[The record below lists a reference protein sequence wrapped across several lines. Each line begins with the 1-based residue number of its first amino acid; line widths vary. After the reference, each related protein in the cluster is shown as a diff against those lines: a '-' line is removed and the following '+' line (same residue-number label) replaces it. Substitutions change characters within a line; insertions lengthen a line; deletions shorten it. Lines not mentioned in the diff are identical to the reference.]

1 MFSTP
6 EDILKRFI
14 GSETLRK
21 GTQRLDHAQSTL
33 HVKGITGSAGAFV
46 VAAIHSIT
54 SQKLVVIFPDKE
66 EAAYFF
72 NDLEVLLPGKSILF
86 FPASFRRVYQ
96 TEETDNANIM
106 LRTEVLEKISENRA
120 DIIVTYPSA
129 ISEKV
134 VTREKIAEVTL
145 TLKKGEAVDLDFI
158 TDLLIEYNFERE
170 DFVYEAG
177 QFALRGGIVDVFSYA
192 EELPYRIEFDGD
204 KVYSIRTFKPE
215 DQLSVKEFNE
225 AKIIPNLENKQ
236 AQETRQG
243 FFEFISEDTILVLSE
258 PDRLTALV
266 EDVFHKAEKE
276 FQSLSG
282 QVKRSEPADLFLSAA
297 AYNQEIKPFRKLI
310 YGNYSG
316 PADEY
321 LHLSCEPQPVI
332 NKNFDLL
339 YQLLESQAE
348 KGCVNYI
355 LSDAEKQFERL
366 SAIFDDLHKSQ
377 KTTEQDSFHQVFVP
391 VLGSLQDG
399 FICQELEIAC
409 FCDHR
414 IFERYRRFKLK
425 SQFTKD
431 QAITLKELGSLQPGD
446 YITHIDH
453 GIGVFAGLEKT
464 EVNGK
469 IQEAVKL
476 VYKDKDVLY
485 VSIHSLHRIAKYTGK
500 EGTAPSLHKLGG
512 TAWAATKAKTKKR
525 IRELAFDL
533 IKLYAKRKAEKG
545 FAYHPDT
552 YLQHELEASFI
563 YEDTPDQNK
572 ATRDVKTDMEKP
584 WPMDRLV
591 CGDVGFGKTEVAIRA
606 AFKAATDGK
615 QVAVLVPTTILA
627 LQHFKTF
634 SSRLKEFPVTVDY
647 INRFKSAKA
656 QKETLE
662 KLANGKVDIIIGT
675 HRLVGKDVQFKDLG
689 LLVVDEEQKFGV
701 NVKDKLKTLKAN
713 VDSLTLTATPIPR
726 TLQFSLMGARDLS
739 IIRTPPPNR
748 YPIVTELLT
757 FNEEAIRDA
766 VHYEISRN
774 GQVFFIHN
782 RVNDIKDIAGMVQRL
797 VPQAKIRVA
806 HGQMGGEELEEV
818 MLEFIEGE
826 FDVLV
831 STAIVEAGLDVPNAN
846 TIIINQA
853 QNFGL
858 SDLHQLRG
866 RVGRSNKKAFCYLI
880 TPPLTVLTE
889 EARKR
894 MKAIVE
900 FSELGSGFN
909 ISMRDLDIR
918 GAGDLLGGEQSGF
931 INDIGY
937 ETYQRI
943 LNETIAE
950 LKENEFAELF
960 HEENNREGKEWTD
973 DCVIDTDLEILIPA
987 DYVDNIPER
996 LNLYKELD
1004 SLTSEEELDAFSQ
1017 RLHDRF
1023 GKIPSQTEELIQTM
1037 HLRLIARRCGVEK
1050 MVFKKNTLILQFTSK
1065 ADYYNSAVFSRVL
1078 QYLQTHKRGEMKQKN
1093 DRLQIV
1099 FKPVETVS
1107 ECLGILSS
1115 IQKAE
1120 LLHEEK

>member
-1 MFSTP
+1 MFEQP
-6 EDILKRFI
+6 NDILKKFLASASI
-14 GSETLRK
+14 ADAADLLRAQKANIHAK
-21 GTQRLDHAQSTL
+21 GLS
-33 HVKGITGSAGAFV
+33 GSASAFV
-46 VAAIHSIT
+46 VAALHALSSKKI
-54 SQKLVVIFPDKE
+54 LAVIPDKE
-66 EAAYFF
+66 EAAYFL
-72 NDLEVLLPGKSILF
+72 NDLEVLLPGYNILF
-86 FPASFRRVYQ
+86 YPASFRRAYQ
-96 TEETDNANIM
+96 SEETDNANIM
-106 LRTEVLEKISENRA
+106 LRTEVLEKIAENKA

-129 ISEKV
+129 IAEKV
-134 VTREKIAEVTL
+134 VSKEKIAELTL
-145 TLKKGEAVDLDFI
+145 SLKKGEAVDLDFI
-158 TDLLIEYNFERE
+158 TDVLIEYDFERE
-170 DFVYEAG
+170 DFVYEPG
-177 QFALRGGIVDVFSYA
+177 QFALRGGIVDVFSYSDD
-192 EELPYRIEFDGD
+192 LPYRIEFDGD
-204 KVYSIRTFKPE
+204 KVYSIRTFNPE
-215 DQLSVKEFNE
+215 DQLSVKELTE
-225 AKIIPNLENKQ
+225 VKIIPNIENKRSE
-236 AQETRQG
+236 ETRQS
-243 FFEFISEDTILVLSE
+243 FLDFISPETVLVLNE
-258 PDRLTALV
+258 PAQLSALLQEV
-266 EDVFHKAEKE
+266 MDKAEKE
-276 FQSLSG
+276 FERLSG
-282 QVKRSEPADLFLSAA
+282 QIKRAKPAELFLAP
-297 AYNQEIKPFRKLI
+297 QEYEKQIQTFSQLVL
-310 YGNYSG
+310 GNYNDRSD
-316 PADEY
+316 AYID
-321 LHLSCEPQPVI
+321 LHCEPQPVI
-332 NKNFDLL
+332 NKNFELL
-339 YQLLESQAE
+339 LQTMEASSA
-348 KGCVNYI
+348 KGNVNYI
-355 LSDAEKQFERL
+355 LSDAEKQIERL
-366 SAIFDDLHKSQ
+366 TAIFEDLEKNRNKGEVNNFQ
-377 KTTEQDSFHQVFVP
+377 QLFVP
-391 VLGSLQDG
+391 VKGALNDG
-399 FICQELEIAC
+399 FICSELGLAV

-414 IFERYRRFKLK
+414 IFDRYRKYKLK

-431 QAITLKELGSLQPGD
+431 QAITIKELGNLQPGD

-525 IRELAFDL
+525 IKELAFDL
-533 IKLYAKRKAEKG
+533 IKLYAKRKSEKG
-545 FAYHPDT
+545 FAFQPDT

-572 ATRDVKTDMEKP
+572 AMRDVKTDMEKS

-634 SSRLKEFPVTVDY
+634 SARLQEFPVTVDY
-647 INRFKSAKA
+647 INRFKSTKA
-656 QKETLE
+656 QKETLQRLE
-662 KLANGKVDIIIGT
+662 EGKVDIIIGT
-675 HRLVGKDVQFKDLG
+675 HRLAGKDIKFKDLG
-689 LLVVDEEQKFGV
+689 LLIVDEEQKFGV
-701 NVKDKLKTLKAN
+701 GVKDKLKTLKAN

-726 TLQFSLMGARDLS
+726 TLQFSLMGARDMS
-739 IIRTPPPNR
+739 IIRTAPPNR
-748 YPIVTELLT
+748 YPIVTELLS

-766 VHYEISRN
+766 VHYELSRG

-782 RVNDIKDIAGMVQRL
+782 RVNDIRDIAGMVQRL
-797 VPQAKIRVA
+797 VPQARIRVA

-960 HEENNREGKEWTD
+960 KDENNSSDKKWID
-973 DCVIDTDLEILIPA
+973 DTVIDTDLEILIPS
-987 DYVDNIPER
+987 DYVDNITER
-996 LNLYKELD
+996 LSLYKDLD
-1004 SLTSEEELDAFSQ
+1004 SLSNNAELDEFTIKL
-1017 RLHDRF
+1017 RDRF
-1023 GKIPSQTEELIQTM
+1023 GPLPLPVEELVETM
-1037 HLRLIARRCGVEK
+1037 RMRIVAQQIGIEK
-1050 MVFKKNTLILQFTSK
+1050 IILKNQTLILQFTSK
-1065 ADYYNSAVFSRVL
+1065 AEYYNSGIFGQVL
-1078 QYLQTHKRGEMKQKN
+1078 HYLQTKNKGEMKQKN
-1093 DRLQIV
+1093 DKLNIV
-1099 FKPVETVS
+1099 FKPIKSVRESLDMLKEMIEKGTVAS
-1107 ECLGILSS
+1107 
-1115 IQKAE
+1115 
-1120 LLHEEK
+1120 

>member
-1 MFSTP
+1 MFEEPYS
-6 EDILKRFI
+6 ILKKFLSSVSVDEAAAALLTDR
-14 GSETLRK
+14 SVV
-21 GTQRLDHAQSTL
+21 Q
-33 HVKGITGSAGAFV
+33 VKGLAGSAGAFV
-46 VAAIHSIT
+46 LAAMHRKTGKKI
-54 SQKLVVIFPDKE
+54 LAVLPDKE
-66 EAAYFF
+66 EAAYFL
-72 NDLEVLLPGKSILF
+72 NDLEIILPESPVLF
-86 FPASFRRVYQ
+86 FPASYRRAYQ
-96 TEETDNANIM
+96 QEETDNANIM
-106 LRTEVLEKISENRA
+106 LRTEVLEKIAQNQV
-120 DIIVTYPSA
+120 DIIVSYPSA
-129 ISEKV
+129 LAEKV
-134 VTREKIAEVTL
+134 VSREKIAEL
-145 TLKKGEAVDLDFI
+145 TVSLKKGEAVDLDFI
-158 TDLLIEYNFERE
+158 TDLLIEYDFERE
-170 DFVYEAG
+170 DFVYEPG
-177 QFALRGGIVDVFSYA
+177 QFALRGGIIDVFSYA

-204 KVYSIRTFKPE
+204 KVYSVRRFNPE
-215 DQLSVKEFNE
+215 DQLSVDELDE
-225 AKIIPNLENKQ
+225 AKIIPNIENKRI
-236 AQETRQG
+236 EEVRQS
-243 FFEFISEDTILVLSE
+243 FFEFISSDTVLLLEEPAQLVK
-258 PDRLTALV
+258 LTD
-266 EDVFHKAEKE
+266 DVFQKAEKD
-276 FQSLSG
+276 FAALSG
-282 QVKRSEPADLFLSAA
+282 QIKRATPAELYLSGIEFTKQIAR
-297 AYNQEIKPFRKLI
+297 FRQVI

-316 PADEY
+316 HADY
-321 LHLSCEPQPVI
+321 GMNLICEPQPVI
-332 NKNFDLL
+332 NKNFELL
-339 YQLLESQAE
+339 LSHMESSSD
-348 KGCVNYI
+348 KGMTNFL
-355 LSDAEKQFERL
+355 LSDAEKQIERL
-366 SAIFDDLHKSQ
+366 TAIFDDLEKNHNKSNADNFTQ
-377 KTTEQDSFHQVFVP
+377 LFVP
-391 VLGSLQDG
+391 VKGSLNNG
-399 FICQELEIAC
+399 FLCQEIGVAC
-409 FCDHR
+409 YCDHR

-425 SQFTKD
+425 NQFTKEL
-431 QAITLKELGSLQPGD
+431 AITLKELGNLQPGD
-446 YITHIDH
+446 FITHIDH

-469 IQEAVKL
+469 IQESVKL

-533 IKLYAKRKAEKG
+533 IKLYAKRKAERG
-545 FAYHPDT
+545 FAFQPDT

-572 ATRDVKTDMEKP
+572 ATKDVKADMEKP

-615 QVAVLVPTTILA
+615 QVAILVPTTILA
-627 LQHFKTF
+627 LQHYKTF
-634 SSRLKEFPVTVDY
+634 SSRLADFPVSIDY

-662 KLANGKVDIIIGT
+662 KLAEGKVDIIIGT
-675 HRLVGKDVQFKDLG
+675 HRIVGKDVKFKDIG
-689 LLVVDEEQKFGV
+689 LLIVDEEQKFGV
-701 NVKDKLKTLKAN
+701 SVKDKLKTFKAN
-713 VDSLTLTATPIPR
+713 VDCLTLTATPIPR

-748 YPIVTELLT
+748 YPIITDLHT
-757 FNEEAIRDA
+757 FDEAVIRDA
-766 VHYEISRN
+766 VQYELSRG
-774 GQVFFIHN
+774 GQVYFIHN

-797 VPQAKIRVA
+797 VPEARIRVA
-806 HGQMGGEELEEV
+806 HGQMGGEELEDV
-818 MLEFIEGE
+818 MLEFIEGD

-918 GAGDLLGGEQSGF
+918 GSGDLLGGEQSGF

-943 LNETIAE
+943 LNEALAE

-960 HEENNREGKEWTD
+960 KEENNRPDKPWTD
-973 DCVIDTDLEILIPA
+973 DCIIDTDLEILFPS
-987 DYVDNIPER
+987 DYIDNITER
-996 LNLYKELD
+996 LSLYKELD
-1004 SLTSEEELDAFSQ
+1004 SLSTNEELDAFAT

-1023 GKIPSQTEELIQTM
+1023 GVLPHETLELIETM
-1037 HLRLIARRCGVEK
+1037 RMRLMARKLGIEK
-1050 MVFKKNTLILQFTSK
+1050 IILKNRSLILQFTSK
-1065 ADYYNSAVFSRVL
+1065 KEYYNSEVFGKVL
-1078 QYLQTHKRGEMKQKN
+1078 QFIQANRSGEMKQKN
-1093 DRLQIV
+1093 DKLNIV
-1099 FKPVETVS
+1099 FKPVNTVNES
-1107 ECLGILSS
+1107 L
-1115 IQKAE
+1115 K
-1120 LLHEEK
+1120 LLNEMMVSA

>member
-1 MFSTP
+1 MFEQPNT
-6 EDILKRFI
+6 ILHKFLV
-14 GSETLRK
+14 SEQIK
-21 GTQRLDHAQSTL
+21 NGARLLELDKSALQ
-33 HVKGITGSAGAFV
+33 VKGLSGSAGAFV
-46 VAAIHSIT
+46 ISALQELSAKNVIAI
-54 SQKLVVIFPDKE
+54 LPDKE

-72 NDLEVLLPGKSILF
+72 NDLEVLLPSKNVLF
-86 FPASFRRVYQ
+86 FPASFRRAYQ
-96 TEETDNANIM
+96 TEDTDNANIM
-106 LRTEVLEKISENRA
+106 LRTEVLEKIAQNSA

-129 ISEKV
+129 LSEKV
-134 VTREKIAEVTL
+134 VTKEKIAEVTL
-145 TLKKGEAVDLDFI
+145 SLKKGEAVDLDFI
-158 TDLLIEYNFERE
+158 TDVLIEYDFERE
-170 DFVYEAG
+170 DFVYEPG
-177 QFALRGGIVDVFSYA
+177 QFALRGGIVDVFSYSDD
-192 EELPYRIEFDGD
+192 LPYRIEFDGD
-204 KVYSIRTFKPE
+204 KVYSIRTFNPE
-215 DQLSVKEFNE
+215 DQLSVKELTE
-225 AKIIPNLENKQ
+225 AKIIPNIENKRS
-236 AQETRQG
+236 ETLRQS
-243 FFEFISEDTILVLSE
+243 FFEFIGDDTVLLLDE
-258 PDRLTALV
+258 PNQLQSLMQ
-266 EDVFHKAEKE
+266 DVMDKAEKE
-276 FQSLSG
+276 FERLSG
-282 QVKRSEPADLFLSAA
+282 VLKRARPEELFLSAHEFEKQSA
-297 AYNQEIKPFRKLI
+297 QFSRII
-310 YGNYSG
+310 YGNYNDK
-316 PADEY
+316 ADAY
-321 LHLSCEPQPVI
+321 IDLHCEPQPVI
-332 NKNFDLL
+332 NKNFELL
-339 YQLLESQAE
+339 LQAME
-348 KGCVNYI
+348 VSAGKGNTNYI
-355 LSDAEKQFERL
+355 LSDAEKQIERL
-366 SAIFDDLHKSQ
+366 TAIFEDLERTKNKGQ
-377 KTTEQDSFHQVFVP
+377 TNTFQQLFVP
-391 VLGSLQDG
+391 IKGSLNDG
-399 FICQELEIAC
+399 FICSELGVAV

-414 IFERYRRFKLK
+414 IFDRYRKFKLK

-431 QAITLKELGSLQPGD
+431 QAITIKELGNLEPGD

-500 EGTAPSLHKLGG
+500 EGTSPSLHKLGG

-525 IRELAFDL
+525 IKELAFDL

-545 FAYHPDT
+545 FAFQSDT

-572 ATRDVKTDMEKP
+572 ATKDVKTDMEKP

-627 LQHFKTF
+627 LQHYKTF
-634 SSRLKEFPVTVDY
+634 SSRLKDFPVTVDY
-647 INRFKSAKA
+647 INRFKTTKA

-662 KLANGKVDIIIGT
+662 KLADGKVDIIIGT
-675 HRLVGKDVQFKDLG
+675 HRLAGKDIKFKDLG
-689 LLVVDEEQKFGV
+689 LLIVDEEQKFGV
-701 NVKDKLKTLKAN
+701 SVKDKLKTLKAN

-726 TLQFSLMGARDLS
+726 TLQFSLMGARDMS
-739 IIRTPPPNR
+739 IIRTAPPNR
-748 YPIVTELLT
+748 YPIVTELLS

-766 VHYEISRN
+766 VHYELSRN

-782 RVNDIKDIAGMVQRL
+782 RVNDIRDIAGMVQRL
-797 VPQAKIRVA
+797 VPQARIRVA

-880 TPPLTVLTE
+880 TPPLTVLTD

-960 HEENNREGKEWTD
+960 KEENNRPDKTWID
-973 DCVIDTDLEILIPA
+973 DCVIDTDLEILIPS
-987 DYVDNIPER
+987 DYVDNITER
-996 LNLYKELD
+996 LSLYKELD
-1004 SLTSEEELDAFSQ
+1004 SLSTNTELDEFSEKM
-1017 RLHDRF
+1017 RDRF
-1023 GKIPSQTEELIQTM
+1023 GPLPIQVRELIETM
-1037 HLRLIARRCGVEK
+1037 RMRLLAQQIGIEK
-1050 MVFKKNTLILQFTSK
+1050 IILKNQTLILQFTSK
-1065 ADYYNSAVFSRVL
+1065 SEYYNSTIFGQVL
-1078 QYLQTHKRGEMKQKN
+1078 NYLQTKKQGEMKQKN
-1093 DRLQIV
+1093 DKLNIV
-1099 FKPVETVS
+1099 FKPIKTVYES
-1107 ECLGILSS
+1107 LVILQEIMS
-1115 IQKAE
+1115 
-1120 LLHEEK
+1120 L

>member
-1 MFSTP
+1 MEQPS
-6 EDILKRFI
+6 DILKKFLA
-14 GSETLRK
+14 SEQIVQGAEALRAPNAVV
-21 GTQRLDHAQSTL
+21 Q
-33 HVKGITGSAGAFV
+33 VKGLAGSAGAFV
-46 VAAIHSIT
+46 ASALHSVTEKPMLLLI
-54 SQKLVVIFPDKE
+54 PDKE

-72 NDLEVLLPGKSILF
+72 NDLEVLLPGKNILF
-86 FPASFRRVYQ
+86 YPASYRRAYQ
-96 TEETDNANIM
+96 SEETDNANIM
-106 LRTEVLEKISENRA
+106 LRTEVLERISQNRA
-120 DIIVTYPSA
+120 DIVVSYPSA
-129 ISEKV
+129 IGEKV

-158 TDLLIEYNFERE
+158 TDVLIEYDFERE
-170 DFVYEAG
+170 DFVYEPG
-177 QFALRGGIVDVFSYA
+177 QFALRGGIIDVFSYA
-192 EELPYRIEFDGD
+192 DELPYRIEFDGD
-204 KVYSIRTFKPE
+204 RVYSIRTFNPE
-215 DQLSVKEFNE
+215 DQLSVKELTE
-225 AKIIPNLENKQ
+225 AKIIPNIENKRSE
-236 AQETRQG
+236 ETRQS
-243 FFEFISEDTILVLSE
+243 FFEFISPDTLLWLEEPVQLQTLADDVLQ
-258 PDRLTALV
+258 
-266 EDVFHKAEKE
+266 KAEKE
-276 FQSLSG
+276 YEKLSG
-282 QVKRSEPADLFLSAA
+282 QLKRANPEDLFLSGGDFVI
-297 AYNQEIKPFRKLI
+297 QTEKFRRI
-310 YGNYSG
+310 CSGNYSG
-316 PADEY
+316 AADSY
-321 LHLSCEPQPVI
+321 IRLSCEPQPAI
-332 NKNFDLL
+332 NKNFELL
-339 YQLLESQAE
+339 LQTMEASAA
-348 KGCVNYI
+348 KGNTNYL
-355 LSDAEKQFERL
+355 LSDADKQIERL
-366 SAIFDDLHKSQ
+366 TAIFEDLEKNRNNGQ
-377 KTTEQDSFHQVFVP
+377 GDSFRQLFVP
-391 VLGSLQDG
+391 VKGSLNDG
-399 FICQELEIAC
+399 FICTELGVAC

-431 QAITLKELGSLQPGD
+431 QAITIKELGTLQPGD

-525 IRELAFDL
+525 IKELAFDL

-545 FAYHPDT
+545 FAFHPDT

-634 SSRLKEFPVTVDY
+634 SARLKEFPVTVDY

-656 QKETLE
+656 QKATLE
-662 KLANGKVDIIIGT
+662 KLADGKIDILIGT
-675 HRLVGKDVQFKDLG
+675 HRIVGKDVAFKDLG

-701 NVKDKLKTLKAN
+701 GVKDKLKTLKAN

-726 TLQFSLMGARDLS
+726 TLQFSLMGARDMS

-748 YPIVTELLT
+748 YPIVTDLLS

-766 VHYEISRN
+766 VHYELSRN
-774 GQVFFIHN
+774 GQVYFIHN

-806 HGQMGGEELEEV
+806 HGQMGGEELEDV

-880 TPPLTVLTE
+880 TPPLSVLTE

-950 LKENEFAELF
+950 LKENEFADLF
-960 HEENNREGKEWTD
+960 REENNRPDRAWTD
-973 DCVIDTDLEILIPA
+973 DCVIDTDLEILIPS
-987 DYVDNIPER
+987 DYVDNITER
-996 LNLYKELD
+996 LALYKELD
-1004 SLTSEEELDAFSQ
+1004 ALATDAELDHFSE
-1017 RLHDRF
+1017 RMRDRF
-1023 GKIPSQTEELIQTM
+1023 GALPPQTEELVETM
-1037 HLRLIARRCGVEK
+1037 RLRLLAQQAGIEK
-1050 MVFKKNTLILQFTSK
+1050 IVLKNRTFILQFTGK
-1065 ADYYNSAVFSRVL
+1065 AEYYNSEVFGKVL
-1078 QYLQTHKRGEMKQKN
+1078 AYMQTHKKAEMKQKN
-1093 DRLQIV
+1093 DKLHIV
-1099 FKPVETVS
+1099 FKPVESVTESLAVLR
-1107 ECLGILSS
+1107 EMIYTEPV
-1115 IQKAE
+1115 KE
-1120 LLHEEK
+1120 

>member
-1 MFSTP
+1 MSFFEQP
-6 EDILKRFI
+6 NDILKKFL
-14 GSETLRK
+14 GSGQIADGADMIRDRRSVL
-21 GTQRLDHAQSTL
+21 Q
-33 HVKGITGSAGAFV
+33 VKGLAGSAGSF
-46 VAAIHSIT
+46 VAAALHALS
-54 SQKLVVIFPDKE
+54 SKKMVVVIPDKE
-66 EAAYFF
+66 EAAYFL
-72 NDLEVLLPGKSILF
+72 NDLEVLLPGKNILF
-86 FPASFRRVYQ
+86 YPASYRRAYQ
-96 TEETDNANIM
+96 SEETDNANIM
-106 LRTEVLEKISENRA
+106 LRTEVLEKIAENAA

-129 ISEKV
+129 VSEKV
-134 VTREKIAEVTL
+134 ITREKIAEVTL
-145 TLKKGEAVDLDFI
+145 SLKKGEAVDLDFV
-158 TDLLIEYNFERE
+158 TDVLIEYDFERE
-170 DFVYEAG
+170 DFVYEPG
-177 QFALRGGIVDVFSYA
+177 QFALRGGIIDVFSYSDDF
-192 EELPYRIEFDGD
+192 PYRIEFDGD
-204 KVYSIRTFKPE
+204 KVYSIRTFNPE
-215 DQLSVKEFNE
+215 DQLSVKELTE
-225 AKIIPNLENKQ
+225 AKIIPNIENKRS
-236 AQETRQG
+236 EEIRQS
-243 FFEFISEDTILVLSE
+243 FFDFISADTVLLLDE
-258 PDRLTALV
+258 PKQLESLMQ
-266 EDVFHKAEKE
+266 DVVDKAEKE
-276 FQSLSG
+276 FEKLSG
-282 QVKRSEPADLFLSAA
+282 QIKRAKPTDLFLSGDDFGK
-297 AYNQEIKPFRKLI
+297 QVSKFSQVIF
-310 YGNYSG
+310 GNYSG
-316 PADEY
+316 GADY
-321 LHLSCEPQPVI
+321 YIDLNCEPQPVI
-332 NKNFDLL
+332 NKNFELL
-339 YQLLESQAE
+339 MQAME
-348 KGCVNYI
+348 VSASKGNTNYI
-355 LSDAEKQFERL
+355 LSDAEKQIERL
-366 SAIFDDLHKSQ
+366 TAIFEDLEKNRNNGQ
-377 KTTEQDSFHQVFVP
+377 GNSFQQLFIP
-391 VLGSLQDG
+391 VKGSLNNG
-399 FICQELEIAC
+399 FICSEIGVAC

-425 SQFTKD
+425 NQFTKD
-431 QAITLKELGSLQPGD
+431 QAITIKELGNLQPGD

-512 TAWAATKAKTKKR
+512 TAWAVTKAKTKKR
-525 IRELAFDL
+525 IKELAFDL
-533 IKLYAKRKAEKG
+533 IKLYAKRKSEKG
-545 FAYHPDT
+545 FAFQPDT
-552 YLQHELEASFI
+552 YMQHELEASFI

-572 ATRDVKTDMEKP
+572 ATKDVKTDMEKP

-591 CGDVGFGKTEVAIRA
+591 CGDVGFGKTEIAIRA

-662 KLANGKVDIIIGT
+662 RLADGKVDIIIGT
-675 HRLVGKDVQFKDLG
+675 HRLAGKDIKFKELG
-689 LLVVDEEQKFGV
+689 LLIVDEEQKFGV
-701 NVKDKLKTLKAN
+701 SVKDKLKTIKEN

-748 YPIVTELLT
+748 YPIVTDLLS

-806 HGQMGGEELEEV
+806 HGQMGGEELEDV
-818 MLEFIEGE
+818 MLEFIEGD

-880 TPPLTVLTE
+880 TPPLSVLTE

-943 LNETIAE
+943 LNETLTE
-950 LKENEFAELF
+950 LKENEFKGLF
-960 HEENNREGKEWTD
+960 EEENNKPDRAWTD
-973 DCVIDTDLEILIPA
+973 DCVIDTDLEILIPS
-987 DYVDNIPER
+987 DYVDNITER
-996 LNLYKELD
+996 LSLYKELD
-1004 SLTSEEELDAFSQ
+1004 ALATNAELDNFSE
-1017 RLHDRF
+1017 RMRDRF
-1023 GKIPSQTEELIQTM
+1023 GPLPTQVEELIETM
-1037 HLRLIARRCGVEK
+1037 RMRLLAQQAGIEK
-1050 MVFKKNTLILQFTSK
+1050 IMLKNRTLILQFTGK
-1065 ADYYNSAVFSRVL
+1065 PAYYNSEIFGKVL
-1078 QYLQTHKRGEMKQKN
+1078 AYMQTNRKGEMKQKN
-1093 DRLQIV
+1093 DKLNIV
-1099 FKPVETVS
+1099 FKPVDNVGESLNVLR
-1107 ECLGILSS
+1107 EM
-1115 IQKAE
+1115 
-1120 LLHEEK
+1120 LHNGA

>member
-6 EDILKRFI
+6 NNLLQEFLS
-14 GSETLRK
+14 SEPIQTIAESFGMAKAESVQVK
-21 GTQRLDHAQSTL
+21 GT
-33 HVKGITGSAGAFV
+33 VGSAPAFIT
-46 VAAIHSIT
+46 AAIHRLSNRKVI
-54 SQKLVVIFPDKE
+54 VVIPDKE
-66 EAAYFF
+66 DAAYYF
-72 NDLEVLLPGKSILF
+72 NDLEWLLPDKQVLF
-86 FPASFRRVYQ
+86 YPASFRKAYQ
-96 TEETDNANIM
+96 EEQTDNANIM
-106 LRTEVLEKISENRA
+106 LRTEVLEKMAENLA

-129 ISEKV
+129 LSEKV

-145 TLKKGEAVDLDFI
+145 TVKKGEAVDPDFVM
-158 TDLLIEYNFERE
+158 DVLLEYGFERE
-170 DFVYEAG
+170 DFVYEPG
-177 QFALRGGIVDVFSYA
+177 QFALRGGIIDVFSFA
-192 EELPYRIEFDGD
+192 EELPYRIEFEGD

-215 DQLSVKEFNE
+215 DQLSVKELEE
-225 AKIIPNLENKQ
+225 AKVIPNLETKQ
-236 AQETRQG
+236 SEEVRQS
-243 FFEFISEDTILVLSE
+243 FLDYADCETILVLHDA
-258 PDRLTALV
+258 DRL
-266 EDVFHKAEKE
+266 EDLMDDIFKKSEKE
-276 FQSLSG
+276 FENLSRQIKRAAPEALYLNKREFSEQQLRFRRLIFG
-282 QVKRSEPADLFLSAA
+282 QYSAGADLSV
-297 AYNQEIKPFRKLI
+297 
-310 YGNYSG
+310 
-316 PADEY
+316 
-321 LHLSCEPQPVI
+321 HLSCEPQPVI

-339 YQLLESQAE
+339 LQILEKNRNEGLS
-348 KGCVNYI
+348 NYI
-355 LSDAEKQFERL
+355 LSDAEKQIERL
-366 SAIFDDLHKSQ
+366 NAIFDDLKKSQ
-377 KTTEQDSFHQVFVP
+377 KRTDEGQFTQIFIP
-391 VLGSLQDG
+391 VKGSVNEG
-399 FICQELEIAC
+399 FICRDLNLAC

-425 SQFTKD
+425 NQFTKE
-431 QAITLKELGSLQPGD
+431 QAITLKELGTLQPGD
-446 YITHIDH
+446 FITHIDH
-453 GIGVFAGLEKT
+453 GIGIFAGLEKT

-525 IRELAFDL
+525 IREMAFDL

-545 FAYHPDT
+545 FAFHPDT

-572 ATRDVKTDMEKP
+572 ATRDVKADMEKP

-647 INRFKSAKA
+647 INRFKSPKA

-662 KLANGKVDIIIGT
+662 KVKEGKTDIIIGT
-675 HRLVGKDVQFKDLG
+675 HRIVAKDVAFKDLG
-689 LLVVDEEQKFGV
+689 LLVIDEEQKFGV
-701 NVKDKLKTLKAN
+701 AVKDKLKTLKAN
-713 VDSLTLTATPIPR
+713 VDTLTLTATPIPR

-748 YPIVTELLT
+748 YPIVTELAG
-757 FNEEAIRDA
+757 FNEEIIRDA

-774 GQVFFIHN
+774 GQVYFIHN
-782 RVNDIKDIAGMVQRL
+782 RVSDIADVAGMVQRL
-797 VPQAKIRVA
+797 VPQAKIRIA
-806 HGQMGGEELEEV
+806 HGQMGGEELEDV

-880 TPPLTVLTE
+880 TPPLSVLTE

-918 GAGDLLGGEQSGF
+918 GAGDLFGGEQSGF

-960 HEENNREGKEWTD
+960 KEENQRADRLWTD
-973 DCVIDTDLEILIPA
+973 DCIIETDLELLIPS

-1004 SLTSEEELDAFSQ
+1004 SLESETELSEFSA

-1023 GKIPSQTEELIQTM
+1023 GSVPPQTEELVETM
-1037 HLRLIARRCGVEK
+1037 RLRLLARQLGVEK
-1050 MVFKKNTLILQFTSK
+1050 IILKNKTLILQFTSK
-1065 ADYYNSAVFSRVL
+1065 EGYYKSPVFGQVL
-1078 QYLQTHKRGEMKQKN
+1078 AFLQAKNRGEMKQKN
-1093 DRLQIV
+1093 DKLNII
-1099 FKPVETVS
+1099 FKSVSSVS
-1107 ECLGILSS
+1107 ESYNILKD
-1115 IQKAE
+1115 IHQAE
-1120 LLHEEK
+1120 TA